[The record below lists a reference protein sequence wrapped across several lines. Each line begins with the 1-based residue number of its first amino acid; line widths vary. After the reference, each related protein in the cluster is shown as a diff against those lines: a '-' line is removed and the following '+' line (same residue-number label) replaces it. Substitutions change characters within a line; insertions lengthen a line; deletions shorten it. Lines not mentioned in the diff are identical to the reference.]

1 MDTLR
6 RSRPLTGPEIGANT
20 VRCDPTF
27 SGPSFQCIITFRK
40 GAPLLVQETTVSS
53 RTSKLLPAWGPSGH
67 TSPTWSEARQ
77 LAFDCAAPLAPV
89 EVPLSSA
96 AGRTLTRDVAA
107 LQELPHYDSSAM
119 DGWAISGCGP
129 WVITDKR
136 KFLLPG
142 SAGVIATGGLV
153 PAGATSILRKES
165 GEIHQDAAGNTLL
178 RLNDT
183 AKHGEPGQGRHIR
196 PAGEEAAAGEVL
208 IPAGTELNPGH
219 VALAAVAGHDH
230 LQVRGKPLVG
240 IVLTGSEVVT
250 AGVPEPGHVRDA
262 FGPQLGLVI
271 SLLGGTPA
279 GSVRIG
285 DSYGEWLTALGGS
298 ETLPGPRPDVTI
310 TTGGTGCSGTD
321 HFRNAVAALGGH
333 LLLDGIAMRPGH
345 PAVLAG
351 LPDGRFVVGLPGNPL
366 AAMMALISIGAPLL
380 DALGG
385 RSLSA
390 VGQVTS
396 AADVDPCP
404 GRTSLIPFRLIEGL
418 AFPVPHTGPGM
429 LRGLAAAD
437 GVMAVPPGG
446 LLSGETVSVLPLPW
460 TESNNTILSTA
471 NRGRSTT
478 WHA

>member
-1 MDTLR
+1 MLAQ
-6 RSRPLTGPEIGANT
+6 EIT
-20 VRCDPTF
+20 T
-27 SGPSFQCIITFRK
+27 SG
-40 GAPLLVQETTVSS
+40 
-53 RTSKLLPAWGPSGH
+53 RTSELLSALRPSGH
-67 TSPTWSEARQ
+67 ASPTWSEARQ
-77 LAFDCAAPLAPV
+77 LAFDCAVPLAPV

-96 AGRTLTRDVAA
+96 AGRILTRDVAA

-119 DGWAISGCGP
+119 DGWAISGSGP
-129 WVITDKR
+129 WLLTGNKH
-136 KFLLPG
+136 FLSPG
-142 SAGVIATGGLV
+142 RARVIATGGLV

-165 GEIHQDAAGNTLL
+165 GEIRQDAAGNTLL
-178 RLNDT
+178 RLNNN
-183 AKHGEPGQGRHIR
+183 AKPGEPGQGRHIR

-219 VALAAVAGHDH
+219 LALAAVAGHDN
-230 LQVRGKPLVG
+230 LQVRGKPVVG

-250 AGVPEPGHVRDA
+250 AGVPKPGHVRDA
-262 FGPQLGLVI
+262 FGPQLGTVV
-271 SLLGGTPA
+271 SLLGGIPA
-279 GSVRIG
+279 GSLRVG
-285 DSYGEWLTALGGS
+285 DSYDEWLAALDGS
-298 ETLPGPRPDVTI
+298 ATFPGPRPEVTI

-321 HFRNAVAALGGH
+321 HFRGAIAALGGQ

-385 RSLSA
+385 SSLAA

-404 GRTSLIPFRLIEGL
+404 GGTRLIPCWFIEGL
-418 AFPVPHTGPGM
+418 AFPASHTGPGM
-429 LRGLAAAD
+429 MRGLAAAD

-446 LLSGETVSVLPLPW
+446 VLCGEPVPVLPLPW
-460 TESNNTILSTA
+460 TQSNGTILSATH
-471 NRGRSTT
+471 RVRSTT